1 MRLFFLLFVAATIV
15 AGCEA
20 KTDSRSP
27 GEARI
32 AQPPHPAEIHAA
44 SSPTASEAT
53 GLLIEKMG
61 EVSASDSDIGNV
73 ASDGDEVCDFDQN
86 EQIKN
91 NALLK
96 EKYRGSRLEE
106 GYVVIPVEEGE
117 IWVGIG
123 GCAHFG
129 ITVELRTKSTKGA
142 LTEAQFM
149 AQILYLGK
157 TYSQDYVDPHRL
169 DEIMKNKKWESNA
182 YAAISKSYLIHYDG
196 NDPDDLSR
204 FEAYEEVDETHRT
217 VGFTYSF
224 L

>member
-1 MRLFFLLFVAATIV
+1 
-15 AGCEA
+15 
-20 KTDSRSP
+20 
-27 GEARI
+27 
-32 AQPPHPAEIHAA
+32 
-44 SSPTASEAT
+44 
-53 GLLIEKMG
+53 MG
-61 EVSASDSDIGNV
+61 EGSGSGSDSGSV
-73 ASDGDEVCDFDQN
+73 ASDRGDECDFDQD

-117 IWVGIG
+117 VWVGIG

-129 ITVELRTKSTKGA
+129 ITVELRTKSAKIA
-142 LTEAQFM
+142 LTETQFM
-149 AQILYLGK
+149 TQILHLAK
-157 TYSQDYVDPHRL
+157 TYSQDYVDPRRL
-169 DEIMKNKKWESNA
+169 DEIIKNKQWESNA

-196 NDPDDLSR
+196 NDPDGLSR
-204 FEAYEEVDETHRT
+204 FEAYEEEDETHRT